1 MNTRIRNAQFEYI
14 QEHLPVTTAV
24 NLLAVGFTAINAWLL
39 SSSAIP
45 LIWGAV
51 VFLASFLRTII
62 FRRIDARMD
71 AIKKQR
77 RMGAAIIVMM
87 TIAGSIWAL
96 AALLFLQQ
104 PQTEEFV
111 FTTLTIAGVTC
122 VALPTTAS
130 YLPGFFGFALPP
142 LLALIYQYLR
152 FELYNTTAL
161 LVLFL
166 VALILI
172 GFKVNKIIMSV
183 ITLNLKNDELIQKV
197 TESRNEAQKANI
209 EKSNFLAAASHDLRQ
224 PLQALGFLL
233 ESLDSRVSGAD
244 GAPKKILGQALTSH
258 ATLSTLFNSL
268 MELSQLDS
276 GSIHAD
282 VKNICLNELLS
293 ALVAEFDVSAK
304 QKSLTIIRSWTP
316 CSIKADPIL
325 LNRIIRNLMSNAVK
339 FTTHGNITVS
349 TLITEKDVTLSIADT
364 GIGIPEA
371 DLNQIFQEYHQ
382 LNNSER
388 DQAQGIGLGLSVVDK
403 MARIMGLKIK
413 VKSQLGVGSTF
424 SLCLPKGEEI
434 TQPDLVPVVK
444 TEELFHHKIL
454 LIDDELNVLAAMTL
468 MLEDWGCAVS
478 SYQGLEEALEQLKLN
493 QSAPDLIITDYRLK
507 NKTTGLDAIN
517 CIQQQIGKP
526 IPALLISG
534 DTNPEL
540 VAHLRK
546 QHYHILH
553 KPVKP
558 ARLRKTMQQLLKPHH
573 LA

>member
-1 MNTRIRNAQFEYI
+1 MNTRIKNAQFDYI

-39 SSSAIP
+39 TSSAMP
-45 LIWGAV
+45 LIWGGA
-51 VFLASFLRTII
+51 VFLASFLRTLI
-62 FRRIDARMD
+62 FRRIDTRMD
-71 AIKKQR
+71 AIKKQQ
-77 RMGAAIIVMM
+77 RMGAAIILMM
-87 TIAGSIWAL
+87 TLAGIIWAL

-152 FELYNTTAL
+152 FELYNTTVL

-172 GFKVNKIIMSV
+172 GFKVNKIIMNV
-183 ITLNLKNDELIQKV
+183 ITLNLKNDELLEKV
-197 TESRNEAQKANI
+197 TASRNEAQKANI

-233 ESLDSRVSGAD
+233 ESLESRSSNTTD
-244 GAPKKILGQALTSH
+244 TNKKILGQALASH
-258 ATLSTLFNSL
+258 TTLSTLFNSL

-282 VKNICLNELLS
+282 AKNICLNELLTT
-293 ALVAEFDVSAK
+293 LVAEFDVSAK
-304 QKSLTIIRSWTP
+304 QKSLSIVRSWNP
-316 CSIKADPIL
+316 CWVIADPIL

-339 FTTHGNITVS
+339 FTVQGKITVA
-349 TLITEKDVTLSIADT
+349 TQVTEHDVTLSITDT
-364 GIGIPEA
+364 GIGIPES

-382 LNNSER
+382 LNNNER
-388 DQAQGIGLGLSVVDK
+388 DQEQGIGLGLSVVDK

-413 VKSQLGVGSTF
+413 VTSQLNVGSTF
-424 SLCLPKGEEI
+424 SICLPKGEAMASLI
-434 TQPDLVPVVK
+434 PVPETK
-444 TEELFHHKIL
+444 TEELFHHQIV
-454 LIDDELNVLAAMTL
+454 LIDDERNVLSSMSQ
-468 MLEDWGCAVS
+468 MLEDWGCSVLS
-478 SYQGLEEALEQLKLN
+478 FQGLEEALEQIDLN
-493 QSAPDLIITDYRLK
+493 QHKPDLIITDYRLR

-517 CIQQQIGKP
+517 CLQQKIGSP

-540 VAHLRK
+540 VTHLRK

-558 ARLRKTMQQLLKPHH
+558 ARLRKTMQQLLKTR
-573 LA
+573 